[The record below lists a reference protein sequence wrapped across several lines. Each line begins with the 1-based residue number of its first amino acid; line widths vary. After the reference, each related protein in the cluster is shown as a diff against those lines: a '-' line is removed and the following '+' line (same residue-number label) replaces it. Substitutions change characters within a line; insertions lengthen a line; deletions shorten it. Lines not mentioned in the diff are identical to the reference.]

1 MNYEAILK
9 FRNEMNP
16 FAQMLNIDA
25 TELRE
30 GYARASMPV
39 SRKLMNPQGAVH
51 GGVLYTLADVAGGN
65 AAASYGEWIATL
77 DADFHYLR
85 PGLNPTSL
93 MAEAV
98 ELKHGKRI
106 SVYDVKVSDQN
117 GTVLAAGTFT
127 FSSLGRKI
135 AMSDGEKVE

>member
-16 FAQMLNIDA
+16 FARMLNIDA
-25 TELRE
+25 VELRQ
-30 GYARASMPV
+30 GYAKASMPV
-39 SRKLMNPQGAVH
+39 GKELLNPQG
-51 GGVLYTLADVAGGN
+51 
-65 AAASYGEWIATL
+65 AASYGEWIATL

-85 PGLNPTSL
+85 PGLNLTSL
-93 MAEAV
+93 TAEAV
-98 ELKHGKRI
+98 ELKHGKRV

-135 AMSDGEKVE
+135 ELSDGEKVE

>member
-16 FAQMLNIDA
+16 FARMLNIDA

-85 PGLNPTSL
+85 PGLNLTSL
-93 MAEAV
+93 TAEAV
-98 ELKHGKRI
+98 ELKHGKRV